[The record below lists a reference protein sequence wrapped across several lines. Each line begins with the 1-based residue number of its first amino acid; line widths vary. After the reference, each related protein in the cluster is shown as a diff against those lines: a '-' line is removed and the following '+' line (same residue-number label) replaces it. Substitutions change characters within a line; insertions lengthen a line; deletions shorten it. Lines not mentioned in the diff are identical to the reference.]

1 MMQFEKIHL
10 FKKKKIIFY
19 TRVKTFIFN
28 PLTQFATS
36 SLVDRVIDRIK
47 VFLKM
52 DIGRKILDG

>member
-1 MMQFEKIHL
+1 MFIW
-10 FKKKKIIFY
+10 KKKNCILHSSKNSY
-19 TRVKTFIFN
+19 IFN

-52 DIGRKILDG
+52 DIGRKILDD